1 MTSSRREPAAIGMA
15 FLRSPTG
22 VDPFYGEVIAGL
34 EDALHPH
41 GMRVL
46 MQTVPTAR
54 DVLATYRRWALAGAV
69 AGIVISD
76 LTVDDTRASVL
87 TGLGMAHVTLGQ
99 PVTPTG
105 GAVVRVDNRT
115 AMAHAVE
122 HLVALGH
129 RVVGRVSGPRQ
140 YAHTRTRDR
149 AFLAAMATVGGTAR
163 MVVGDYSAAG
173 GAAGT
178 LELLRGADRP
188 TAIVYDNDVMA
199 VAGLEAAVGS
209 GLDVPAELSILAWD
223 DSTSCRLATPPL
235 SAMSHDVRELGDLAG
250 RVLLRV
256 IDGGPA
262 EDISAPIPVF
272 VARGSTA
279 PPATTRVDPAG

>member
-1 MTSSRREPAAIGMA
+1 MA

-34 EDALHPH
+34 EDVLHPR

-46 MQTVPTAR
+46 MQTVPTPR
-54 DVLATYRRWALAGAV
+54 DVLATYRRWASSGAV

-76 LTVDDTRASVL
+76 LTTADPRASVL
-87 TGLGMAHVTLGQ
+87 TGLGMPHVTMGQ

-105 GAVVRVDNRT
+105 GAVVRVDNQT
-115 AMAHAVE
+115 AMAHAIE
-122 HLVALGH
+122 HLVGLGH
-129 RVVGRVSGPRQ
+129 RVIGRVSGPRQ

-149 AFLAAMATVGGTAR
+149 AFLTAMAAIGGTAR
-163 MVVGDYSAAG
+163 TVVGDYSPASG
-173 GAAGT
+173 VAGT
-178 LELLRGADRP
+178 LELLRHADRP

-209 GLDVPAELSILAWD
+209 GLDVPTDLSILAWD
-223 DSTSCRLATPPL
+223 DSTSCRLTIPPL
-235 SAMSHDVRELGDLAG
+235 SAMSHDVRELGELAAQ
-250 RVLLRV
+250 VLLRV

-262 EDISAPIPVF
+262 DDISAPIPVF

-279 PPATTRVDPAG
+279 PPAENRGHRAGRAVPAP